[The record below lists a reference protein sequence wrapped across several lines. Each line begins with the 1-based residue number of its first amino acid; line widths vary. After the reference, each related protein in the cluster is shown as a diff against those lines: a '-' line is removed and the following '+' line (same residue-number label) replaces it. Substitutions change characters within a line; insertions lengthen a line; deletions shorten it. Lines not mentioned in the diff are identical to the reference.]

1 MYNIGTLERKY
12 NLTKQLKIS
21 RLLLLTEKWL
31 GKTEKTETSAEP
43 PKTLISHSFYVT
55 QV

>member
-21 RLLLLTEKWL
+21 RLLLLTEKRR
-31 GKTEKTETSAEP
+31 GKFEKTETSAEP

-55 QV
+55 KV

>member
-31 GKTEKTETSAEP
+31 GKMEKTDTSAEP
-43 PKTLISHSFYVT
+43 SKTLTNHFFYVT